1 MKWSEFSIHTSNEA
15 VDAISN
21 ILHEAG
27 ASGVV
32 IEDSLE
38 LEKVRE
44 QEFGEIYALD
54 PVDFPTK
61 GVIIKA
67 YLPLNSFLGET
78 VEEIKLAINNLASF
92 DIDLGENK
100 VSTCEVDEQD
110 WSTSWK
116 EYYHPVKISNR
127 FTIVPTWEDYQPV
140 ESDELIIELDPGMAF
155 GTGTHPTTVMS
166 LQALEKHVNDTVNV
180 IDVGT
185 GSGVLAIGA
194 ALLGAKHVHALDL
207 DEVAVRSAIENV
219 ELNHV
224 SNQIDVVQGDLLDT
238 VKEPAEVVVANILA
252 EIILTFVEDAYM
264 IVKPGGIYI
273 TSGIIEGRKEDVKQA
288 LIEAGFEIDE
298 VMMMEDWVTIVSRK
312 PVQEV

>member
-238 VKEPAEVVVANILA
+238 VKEPVEVVVANILA